1 MNHNIDS
8 TGRHGEPSRP
18 EQGSGVRA
26 PVAFIIF
33 NRPDTTERVFRE
45 IAKARPSKLLVV
57 CDGPRENHEGEDAKV
72 AATRAIIQRVDWN
85 CDVRTHYATAN
96 MGCKR
101 RVSSGIDW
109 IFEQVEE
116 AIILEDDCLPHPDFF
131 RYCDELLV
139 RYRTNDSIAQIG
151 GVNFQFGRNQTPE
164 SYYFSRYAHI
174 WGWATWRRSWKHYD
188 LAMRVWPDLR
198 GGNWLRGL
206 FETRRE
212 QRYWEKVFEAVFDNQ
227 IDTWDYQWTFSC
239 LLRGA
244 LTVLPN
250 RNLISNI
257 GFGDGATHTRR
268 RSLYSDMAVEGLD
281 WPLRHPEGLARHVA
295 ADAYTSSTMF
305 NVSLTARIRKVL
317 AGYLGKPI

>member
-1 MNHNIDS
+1 MNRHTGS
-8 TGRHGEPSRP
+8 TGPYSGPVPTEPAS
-18 EQGSGVRA
+18 SVHT

-33 NRPDTTERVFRE
+33 NRPETTERVFRE
-45 IAKARPSKLLVV
+45 IAKAKPSKLLVV
-57 CDGPRENHEGEDAKV
+57 CDGPRENRKGEAEKV
-72 AATRAIIQRVDWN
+72 AATRAVVQRVNWD
-85 CDVRTHYATAN
+85 CDVLTHYATAN

-116 AIILEDDCLPHPDFF
+116 AIILEDDCIPHPDFF
-131 RYCDELLV
+131 RYCDELLA
-139 RYRTNDSIAQIG
+139 RYRMNDNIAQIG
-151 GVNFQFGRNQTPE
+151 GVNFQFGRNRIQE
-164 SYYFSRYAHI
+164 SYYFSRYPHI

-188 LAMRVWPDLR
+188 LAMRAWPELR
-198 GGNWLRGL
+198 DGNWLRGL
-206 FETRRE
+206 FESRRE
-212 QRYWEKVFEAVFDNQ
+212 QRYWEKVFDAVFDNQ

-268 RSLYSDMAVEGLD
+268 RSLYADMAVEGLE
-281 WPLRHPEGLARHVA
+281 WPLRHPASVTRHVA
-295 ADAYTSSTMF
+295 ADAYTSRTMF
-305 NVSLTARIRKVL
+305 NFSLPARVRKVL
-317 AGYLGKPI
+317 AGYLGRPV